1 MNENFSNA
9 MADGSSKKV
18 EEMSAKAAVALTVKA
33 WPVIFIVTIA
43 LSFATQAVAKLF
55 GIDLPEQTNIELVR
69 RYAGWN
75 ATFSLLVLQIVVLL
89 PAIEEVLFR
98 GGLFRLP
105 LCARRCQGAFPLV
118 LAAAV
123 ASSAVFSFAHY
134 IDYAAWVKGAGFSLR
149 ALDNAFLALFIFG
162 FAQCWLYR
170 RTRRLFCAILNHA
183 LFNLTNLILLFIV
196 PAPA

>member
-9 MADGSSKKV
+9 MADGSSKKA

-89 PAIEEVLFR
+89 PAIEEILFR

-105 LCARRCQGAFPLV
+105 LSARRCQRAFPLV

-123 ASSAVFSFAHY
+123 VSSAVFSFAHY
-134 IDYAAWVKGAGFSLR
+134 IDYAAWVKGVGFSLR